1 MLYEEVSL
9 AFNSQKLVFRRG
21 GGINIMIKKNLFI
34 KPVSE
39 AFYTPFWRASVIY
52 LSHFSPNQKI
62 I

>member
-1 MLYEEVSL
+1 MTMLYEEVSL

-39 AFYTPFWRASVIY
+39 AY
-52 LSHFSPNQKI
+52 LKSMI
-62 I
+62 